1 MKKHWLEIV
10 LMAAILLAI
19 MGMVVIHARGSEPAP
34 LPAVTPMPT
43 ARVIVE
49 TREVEK
55 IVEHV
60 VEREKEI
67 TVEEISSGLQAMG
80 QLVTGKY
87 FFSDVIRFT
96 SKKQLFGIDLGFT
109 ETSYLAG
116 YDGVVTAGLDF
127 SGIRVQKEED
137 RIRVFLPPA
146 EVLCVDI
153 DTESF
158 RLFSEKSG
166 LGNPLSI
173 EDVNVSLVELE
184 RGAKLRAV
192 ELGLLEEAEAN
203 ARDLIRS
210 FVSQLADA
218 RYTVVLE

>member
-1 MKKHWLEIV
+1 MKKHWLEAL
-10 LMAAILLAI
+10 LMAVILLGI
-19 MGMVVIHARGSEPAP
+19 LGMVVIHARGGEPDP
-34 LPAVTPMPT
+34 LPAVTPLPT
-43 ARVIVE
+43 TRVIVE
-49 TREVEK
+49 THEVEKVIEK
-55 IVEHV
+55 IVEK
-60 VEREKEI
+60 EKEF

-127 SGIRVQKEED
+127 SGIRVQKED
-137 RIRVFLPPA
+137 GVIRVFLPPA
-146 EVLCVDI
+146 EILSVDI

-158 RLFSEKSG
+158 RLYSEKAG
-166 LGNPLSI
+166 LGNPLSV

-192 ELGLLEEAEAN
+192 ELGLLEEAEEN

-210 FVSQLADA
+210 FVVQLADP
-218 RYTVVLE
+218 RYAVVLE

>member
-1 MKKHWLEIV
+1 MKKHWWEAV
-10 LMAAILLAI
+10 LMVLILLATL
-19 MGMVVIHARGSEPAP
+19 GMVVVHARSSVPAP
-34 LPAVTPMPT
+34 MPAVTPQPT

-60 VEREKEI
+60 VEKEKEI

-146 EVLCVDI
+146 EVLSVDI